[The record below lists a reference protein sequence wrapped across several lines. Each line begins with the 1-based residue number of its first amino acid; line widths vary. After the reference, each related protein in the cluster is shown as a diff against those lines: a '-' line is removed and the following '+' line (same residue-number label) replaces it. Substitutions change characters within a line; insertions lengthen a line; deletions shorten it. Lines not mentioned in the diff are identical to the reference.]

1 MLQNNL
7 KVTFI
12 DEALANADNGEIFV
26 QLPAGIYSHRGADA
40 DCQPILNGFNILLP
54 LLIMIRNWPW
64 TVFNGNHTSRLSLPY
79 RPSGYSRKRKS

>member
-12 DEALANADNGEIFV
+12 DKVLANADNGEIFV

-64 TVFNGNHTSRLSLPY
+64 TVFNGNHTSRLSLSY
-79 RPSGYSRKRKS
+79 RPSSYSRRQKS

>member
-26 QLPAGIYSHRGADA
+26 QLPAGIYSHRGGGQMQTA
-40 DCQPILNGFNILLP
+40 N
-54 LLIMIRNWPW
+54 
-64 TVFNGNHTSRLSLPY
+64 LS
-79 RPSGYSRKRKS
+79 